1 MDFSFGEAVSTIK
14 DIVYGMDDILLAL
27 ENFINDN
34 EIQDVQYVE
43 KLYTSKASLDLAQ
56 NLLYNAVENLQYL
69 YDEYENIIE

>member
-1 MDFSFGEAVSTIK
+1 MDFSCGEAVLTIK

-34 EIQDVQYVE
+34 EVQDVQYVE
-43 KLYTSKASLDLAQ
+43 KLYTAKASLDLTQ

-69 YDEYENIIE
+69 HDEYENIE

>member
-1 MDFSFGEAVSTIK
+1 MDFTCGEAVLTIK

-43 KLYTSKASLDLAQ
+43 KLYTTKASLDLAQ

-69 YDEYENIIE
+69 HDEYENIE

>member
-1 MDFSFGEAVSTIK
+1 MNFSCGEAVLTIK

-43 KLYTSKASLDLAQ
+43 KLYTIKASLDLTQ
-56 NLLYNAVENLQYL
+56 NLLYNAVENLQYI
-69 YDEYENIIE
+69 YDEYENIE